1 MQARD
6 GSVHLWLF
14 VSCVL
19 GSKTLI
25 LPTIH
30 LTSGLLMLRLAPL
43 LNSMLATFSTIKI
56 TDAAGS
62 IAYSSTVVIQAGSS
76 SSCVSS
82 FRDLSSSSV
91 ASNSASNTV
100 SSKSPNTASVS

>member
-1 MQARD
+1 MQCQAQQ
-6 GSVHLWLF
+6 SLAYLWLVLNDL
-14 VSCVL
+14 VS
-19 GSKTLI
+19 K
-25 LPTIH
+25 
-30 LTSGLLMLRLAPL
+30 
-43 LNSMLATFSTIKI
+43 
-56 TDAAGS
+56 GS

-82 FRDLSSSSV
+82 FRELGSSSV